1 MTKYRIRLKNGRVIG
16 PFVLDQLH
24 ELKAKGHIQGKEEAQ
39 IFPTGNWAPIQN
51 FDFFPALMDENKTEV
66 FQAAPKEETFVIDLT
81 KLRNHNAEKEIEKI
95 DVTSHPVQE
104 LTETIQLTA
113 KTEIMPPPKA
123 NPSTQTKFEMEL
135 EANSKSKGA
144 ETGKTVAKDKPLTKP
159 AEIIKEPEEDED
171 RSDRTALNPVAQ
183 QDLERIRREQKAE
196 EERLRAQAEKE
207 RHEEEARALAE
218 IERKREA
225 ADESTQMLSL
235 DKIKHDLLV
244 VAQEEE
250 VSIEKEM
257 KAIQKRKKQE
267 EAKAREEE
275 EEEDEEEEDEAKKK
289 KIKIIGILAAC
300 AIAYAILFPSDDK
313 PQKPQFQ
320 PIEPRIVFPI
330 PFDKADSKKA
340 KIELDKA
347 KQLFAAGDYLSLIK
361 AGLLLKS
368 AYENNIESQETISL
382 LVRIYAEQLKYSKNK
397 QVDAQVVFNLIQ
409 AKRPFL
415 TKDPNG
421 VIGLNL
427 FYMAIGKYEA
437 AADVVS
443 KYLKL
448 YPKNVVQDL
457 FAVYLK
463 TLLRIGKIDLARQFN
478 QALEKAPQKNR
489 YTYDA
494 LIAYALMNQETDKAM
509 EYVDDA
515 IKNNPKLATF
525 YLKKAELL
533 IKQKDFKNAEFLLGK
548 AETLNLESNNLY
560 RAKFLELN
568 GLLLAFKGDVQTAT
582 AVLRKSLSIE
592 DSNELRMKLADLSS
606 SDNPEND
613 TDKLISESKAIKLLM
628 QAKDFYDKRNYE
640 LALSSAA
647 KATDAMVGHI
657 PSELFLAKVQLR
669 LGLASPALKTLRELN
684 KKYPDNRSINLALID
699 AYIDTYKFNDAK
711 NLIATIAQTDI
722 RESYEFASANGRLYI
737 QMGDSL
743 QAISWLRN
751 SINMNPLNDQDI
763 YLLSEILIKR
773 ANFDA
778 AKLLLN
784 KCMELDPV
792 NPDYRIAYSKIVY
805 EQQDDQAAIGYLLG
819 LLDEFGES
827 PKILSEIAIFYYRA
841 GKVKDFQ
848 AYKEK
853 LEKLPTKDKAL
864 HEFMIRAA
872 LLDERFDEI
881 PGLVE
886 NLLQVEPGALE
897 AMMTAG
903 RVLFEDGKLVEAA
916 KWFRRIQD
924 KLDTYP
930 KVQYYIAKIKYLSK
944 DYEGALK
951 DVEAD
956 IKANGENDA
965 DLTLMAQI
973 YSAQDKLIEAENLY
987 KKAQKINPKSYE
999 SLMGLADI
1007 STKRNNFDLALD
1019 LYKKAQKE
1027 KIDEPIIH
1035 RSIGD
1040 VYRRLGQGALAV
1052 ESYKLYLEMAPE
1064 ASDKAQ
1070 IQSYIKLMQ

>member
-1 MTKYRIRLKNGRVIG
+1 
-16 PFVLDQLH
+16 
-24 ELKAKGHIQGKEEAQ
+24 
-39 IFPTGNWAPIQN
+39 
-51 FDFFPALMDENKTEV
+51 
-66 FQAAPKEETFVIDLT
+66 
-81 KLRNHNAEKEIEKI
+81 
-95 DVTSHPVQE
+95 
-104 LTETIQLTA
+104 
-113 KTEIMPPPKA
+113 
-123 NPSTQTKFEMEL
+123 
-135 EANSKSKGA
+135 
-144 ETGKTVAKDKPLTKP
+144 
-159 AEIIKEPEEDED
+159 
-171 RSDRTALNPVAQ
+171 VAQ
-183 QDLERIRREQKAE
+183 QDLDRIRREKKVK
-196 EERLRAQAEKE
+196 EERLKAEAEEK
-207 RHEEEARALAE
+207 RKEEEAKAAADT
-218 IERKREA
+218 ERRRVT
-225 ADESTQMLSL
+225 ADESTQMLTL
-235 DKIKHDLLV
+235 DKIKNELMV
-244 VAQEEE
+244 VAEEE
-250 VSIEKEM
+250 EANIEKEM

-267 EAKAREEE
+267 EAKAKA
-275 EEEDEEEEDEAKKK
+275 EEEDEEEEVQEVAKKK
-289 KIKIIGILAAC
+289 KMKMIAVLAVAAIL
-300 AIAYAILFPSDDK
+300 YAFLFPSEDK
-313 PQKPQFQ
+313 PKKPPFQ
-320 PIEPRIVFPI
+320 SVEPMIVFPI
-330 PFDKADSKKA
+330 PFDKADIKKS
-340 KIELDKA
+340 KIELEKA
-347 KQLFAAGDYLSLIK
+347 KQLFATGDYLSLIK
-361 AGLLLKS
+361 AGMLLKS
-368 AYENNIESQETISL
+368 SYENNIDSHEIISL
-382 LVRIYAEQLKYSKNK
+382 LVRIYAEELKYSKNK

-427 FYMAIGKYEA
+427 FYMAINKNEA
-437 AADVVS
+437 AADVVA

-448 YPKNVVQDL
+448 YPKNVTQDL

-463 TLLRIGKIDLARQFN
+463 SLLKIGKIDLAKQFN

-489 YTYDA
+489 YSYDA
-494 LIAYALMNQETDKAM
+494 LIEYALMNQETEKAM
-509 EYVDDA
+509 EYIDEA
-515 IKNNPKLATF
+515 IKNNPKLAGF
-525 YLKKAELL
+525 YLKKADLL
-533 IKQKDFKNAEFLLGK
+533 IKQKNFKK
-548 AETLNLESNNLY
+548 AEPLLAKADALNLENNNLN

-568 GLLLAFKGDVQTAT
+568 GLLLAFKGDVQAAT

-592 DSNELRMKLADLSS
+592 DSIELRMKLADLAAS
-606 SDNPEND
+606 ENSENE
-613 TDKLISESKAIKLLM
+613 TNKLIAESKAIKFLM
-628 QAKDFYDKRNYE
+628 QAKDFFDKRNYE
-640 LALSSAA
+640 LALSAAA
-647 KATDAMVGHI
+647 KATDIMEGHI
-657 PSELFLAKVQLR
+657 PSELFLAKVQLK
-669 LGLASPALKTLRELN
+669 LGLASPALKTLEGLIKR
-684 KKYPDNRSINLALID
+684 YPDDRSINLALID

-711 NLIATIAQTDI
+711 NRIAIIAGTEI
-722 RESYEFASANGRLYI
+722 RESYEFASANGRLYVK
-737 QMGDSL
+737 MGDPL

-841 GKVKDFQ
+841 GRVKDFE

-864 HEFMIRAA
+864 YEFLIRAA
-872 LLDERFDEI
+872 LLDERFAEI

-886 NLLQVEPGALE
+886 NLLQIEPGALE

-951 DVEAD
+951 DVQAD
-956 IKANGENDA
+956 ITANGENDA
-965 DLTLMAQI
+965 DLTLMGQI
-973 YSAQDKLIEAENLY
+973 YTAQDKLIDAENLF
-987 KKAQKINPKSYE
+987 KRAQKLNPKSYE

-1052 ESYKLYLEMAPE
+1052 QSYKLYLEMAPE

-1070 IQSYIKLMQ
+1070 IESYINLMQ

>member
-51 FDFFPALMDENKTEV
+51 FDFYPALMDENKTDFLE
-66 FQAAPKEETFVIDLT
+66 AAPKEETFVIDLT

-95 DVTSHPVQE
+95 DVSSHPVQE
-104 LTETIQLTA
+104 LTETIQLA
-113 KTEIMPPPKA
+113 PKTEIMAPPTQS
-123 NPSTQTKFEMEL
+123 PSTQTKFEMEM
-135 EANSKSKGA
+135 EKKAA
-144 ETGKTVAKDKPLTKP
+144 ATTPAKTVAKEKPNKP
-159 AEIIKEPEEDED
+159 KQPEITIEVEED

-183 QDLERIRREQKAE
+183 QDLERIRRQKKAE
-196 EERLRAQAEKE
+196 EERLKAEAEK
-207 RHEEEARALAE
+207 RKQEEEAQAVAE
-218 IERKREA
+218 VERKRQA
-225 ADESTQMLSL
+225 ADESTQMLTL
-235 DKIKHDLLV
+235 DKIKNELMV
-244 VAQEEE
+244 VAEEE
-250 VSIEKEM
+250 EANIEKEM

-267 EAKAREEE
+267 EAKARAE
-275 EEEDEEEEDEAKKK
+275 EEEDEEEDDEAAKKK
-289 KIKIIGILAAC
+289 KMKIIGLLAVGAIL
-300 AIAYAILFPSDDK
+300 YAFLFPSEDK
-313 PQKPQFQ
+313 PKKPPFQ
-320 PIEPRIVFPI
+320 AVEPQIIFPI
-330 PFDKADSKKA
+330 PFDRADSKKS
-340 KIELDKA
+340 KIELEKA
-347 KQLFAAGDYLSLIK
+347 KQLFVTGDYLSLIK

-368 AYENNIESQETISL
+368 AYENNIDSHEIISL
-382 LVRIYAEQLKYSKNK
+382 LVRIYAEELRYSKNK

-427 FYMAIGKYEA
+427 FYMAINKHEA
-437 AADVVS
+437 AADVVA

-448 YPKNVVQDL
+448 YPKNVTQDL

-463 TLLRIGKIDLARQFN
+463 TLLKIGKIDLAKQFN
-478 QALEKAPQKNR
+478 LALEKAPQKNR
-489 YTYDA
+489 YSYDA
-494 LIAYALMNQETDKAM
+494 LIEYALLNQETAKAM
-509 EYVDDA
+509 EYIDDA
-515 IKNNPKLATF
+515 IKNNPKLTLF
-525 YLKKAELL
+525 YLKKADQL
-533 IKQKDFKNAEFLLGK
+533 IKQKDFKNAEPLLAK
-548 AETLNLESNNLY
+548 AEALNLENNNIH
-560 RAKFLELN
+560 RAKFLELS
-568 GLLLAFKGDVQTAT
+568 GLMLAFKGDVKTAT
-582 AVLRKSLSIE
+582 AVLKKSLEIE
-592 DSNELRMKLADLSS
+592 DSNELRMKLADLSA
-606 SDNPEND
+606 SDNPENE
-613 TDKLISESKAIKLLM
+613 TDKLISESKAIKLLT

-640 LALSSAA
+640 LALSAAA
-647 KATDAMVGHI
+647 KATDVMEGHI
-657 PSELFLAKVQLR
+657 PSELFLAKVQLK
-669 LGLASPALKTLRELN
+669 LGLASPALKTLRDLN

-699 AYIDTYKFNDAK
+699 AYIETYKFNDAK
-711 NLIATIAQTDI
+711 NLIAAIAQTDI

-737 QMGDSL
+737 QMGDPL

-792 NPDYRIAYSKIVY
+792 NPDYRIAFSKIVY

-841 GKVKDFQ
+841 GKVKDFE

-853 LEKLPTKDKAL
+853 LEKMPTKDKAL
-864 HEFMIRAA
+864 YEFLIRAA
-872 LLDERFDEI
+872 LLDERFAEI

-886 NLLQVEPGALE
+886 NLLQIEPGSLE

-903 RVLFEDGKLVEAA
+903 RVLYEDGKLVEAA
-916 KWFRRIQD
+916 KWFKRIQD

-930 KVQYYIAKIKYLSK
+930 KVQYYIAKIKFLSK

-965 DLTLMAQI
+965 DLTLMGQI
-973 YSAQDKLIEAENLY
+973 YTAQDKLIEAENLF
-987 KKAQKINPKSYE
+987 KKAQKINPKNFE

-1027 KIDEPIIH
+1027 KIDEPVIH

-1070 IQSYIKLMQ
+1070 IESYINLMQ

>member
-1 MTKYRIRLKNGRVIG
+1 M
-16 PFVLDQLH
+16 LDQLY

-51 FDFFPALMDENKTEV
+51 FDFYPSLMDANKTDLL
-66 FQAAPKEETFVIDLT
+66 ATSPKEETFLIDLT
-81 KLRNHNAEKEIEKI
+81 KLRNHSAEKEIEKI

-104 LTETIQLTA
+104 MTETIQLSP
-113 KTEIMPPPKA
+113 KTEIIPHLQA
-123 NPSTQTKFEMEL
+123 NPSTQTKFEIEL
-135 EANSKSKGA
+135 DAKAKEPA
-144 ETGKTVAKDKPLTKP
+144 KTVAKEKPTPKQP
-159 AEIIKEPEEDED
+159 EIKILDEEDN
-171 RSDRTALNPVAQ
+171 RADRTALNPVAQ
-183 QDLERIRREQKAE
+183 EDLERIRRQKKSE
-196 EERLRAQAEKE
+196 EERLS
-207 RHEEEARALAE
+207 AE
-218 IERKREA
+218 IEKRKQEEVAEAAAEAERKRLA
-225 ADESTQMLSL
+225 ADESTQMLTL
-235 DKIKHDLLV
+235 DKIKNELMV
-244 VAQEEE
+244 VAEEE
-250 VSIEKEM
+250 EANIEKEM
-257 KAIQKRKKQE
+257 KAIQKKKKQE
-267 EAKAREEE
+267 EAKAKA
-275 EEEDEEEEDEAKKK
+275 EEEDQEEEDQEAAKKK
-289 KIKIIGILAAC
+289 KMKLIGVLAVA
-300 AIAYAILFPSDDK
+300 AILYAFFFPSEKK
-313 PQKPQFQ
+313 PNTPQFQ
-320 PIEPRIVFPI
+320 PVEPMIVFPI
-330 PFDKADSKKA
+330 PFDKADQKKSK
-340 KIELDKA
+340 IQLEKA
-347 KQLFAAGDYLSLIK
+347 KQLFIAGDYVSLVK
-361 AGLLLKS
+361 AGMLLKS
-368 AYENNIESQETISL
+368 AYENNIDSQEIIAL
-382 LVRIYAEQLKYSKNK
+382 LVRIYAEQLRYSKNK

-427 FYMAIGKYEA
+427 FYTAINKNEA
-437 AADVVS
+437 AADVVA

-448 YPKNVVQDL
+448 NPKNVTQDL

-463 TLLRIGKIDLARQFN
+463 TLLKIGKIDLAKQFN
-478 QALEKAPQKNR
+478 LALEKAPQKNR
-489 YTYDA
+489 YSYDA
-494 LIAYALMNQETDKAM
+494 LIEYALLNQETDKAM
-509 EYVDDA
+509 KYIDDA
-515 IKNNPKLATF
+515 IKDNPKLVMF

-533 IKQKDFKNAEFLLGK
+533 IKQKDFKK
-548 AETLNLESNNLY
+548 AEPLLTKAEALNLENNNLN

-568 GLLLAFKGDVQTAT
+568 GVLLAFKGDVQRAT

-592 DSNELRMKLADLSS
+592 DSTELRMKLADLAA

-613 TDKLISESKAIKLLM
+613 TSKLIAESKAIKLLM
-628 QAKDFYDKRNYE
+628 QAKDFYDKRNYQ

-647 KATDAMVGHI
+647 RATDVMEGDI
-657 PSELFLAKVQLR
+657 PSELFLAKVQLK
-669 LGLASPALKTLRELN
+669 LGLASPALKTLEGLI
-684 KKYPDNRSINLALID
+684 KKYPDDRRINLALID

-711 NLIATIAQTDI
+711 NRIAIIAGTEI
-722 RESYEFASANGRLYI
+722 RDSYEFASANGRLYI

-841 GKVKDFQ
+841 GRVKDFE

-853 LEKLPTKDKAL
+853 LEKMPTKDKAL
-864 HEFMIRAA
+864 YQFLIRAA
-872 LLDERFDEI
+872 LLDERFSEI

-886 NLLQVEPGALE
+886 NLLQIEPGDLE
-897 AMMTAG
+897 SMMTAG

-951 DVEAD
+951 DVQAD

-965 DLTLMAQI
+965 DLTLLGQI
-973 YSAQDKLIEAENLY
+973 YTAQDKLIEAENLF
-987 KKAQKINPKSYE
+987 KKAQKLNPKSYE

-1019 LYKKAQKE
+1019 LYKRAQKE
-1027 KIDEPIIH
+1027 KVDEPIIH

-1070 IQSYIKLMQ
+1070 IQSYINLME